1 MLPRALAL
9 IIVSVVTVVWA
20 LTITAP
26 YWRPGSPAPNP
37 AIHFVFM
44 AVVGSAL
51 TLKRGASS
59 GSALDAM
66 TRAAAALRTPEPPP
80 VPPPAES
87 ETPS

>member
-1 MLPRALAL
+1 MIPRPLAL
-9 IIVSVVTVVWA
+9 IIISVVTVVWA

-51 TLKRGASS
+51 TLRRGATT
-59 GSALDAM
+59 GRALDAM
-66 TRAAAALRTPEPPP
+66 ARATAALRSPEPPP
-80 VPPPAES
+80 PPAE
-87 ETPS
+87 ENAP